1 MKLEKILNFG
11 YLFFLCL
18 LIFLLPLA
26 FLPFGSNEIALAKIY
41 LLFFLTFLSFLCFLG
56 KSFLK
61 KEIKIYRFFLD
72 FPVFF
77 FLFFIFLSALFSV
90 DKRISLFGF
99 YGKFYPSL
107 IGFFSLS
114 FFYFLLSQAKDK
126 ISFNKIFKILTFS
139 VLISVLIFYFSFFGL
154 WQKIENFLGGEGIPS
169 IMQKKGFNPSTETP
183 ETYFLFL
190 SLFLLI
196 FVLNTLRKRK
206 ISFFEIFSFFFILGA
221 IAIIDVKLF
230 WFFLGSFSFL
240 ILIFG
245 LPKKICYEKIN
256 LYFLPFLLLVVSFL
270 FFIFSP
276 FKKLPQTVNLPHK
289 ISFEIAM
296 NSLKERPI
304 LGSGVGTFFYDFS
317 KERPKSFNQLSFWNY
332 RFPQASSFILEIIS
346 TLGILG
352 VFSYILL
359 IVYFFRKKT
368 SLRKEIE
375 ETGKKVKRTKK
386 LKVINLSPKPF
397 LEEEEEESKSL
408 AGLSKGD
415 KFLLS
420 FSFLSIIFSHFVWL
434 QDFILGFLFY
444 FILGVKNLFERP
456 LRVKKISLKEPEASF
471 VSNIT
476 FFLLILLFL
485 LSIFWGWKFYLGDK
499 KYASALKEKDV
510 SQKISLL
517 ESAIKLNPLPTQY
530 YISLANAHLERAKKE
545 IKKFPQTNRAV
556 LTESAK
562 KSVDYAKKATEIS
575 PHNIYAWET
584 RGLVYREFQNVAKGA
599 EEWTES
605 AFKKCIQ
612 LEGTNPVFHLE
623 LGKIYLSQNKFK
635 EAEKEFKKA
644 LSLKKDFIEA
654 EIQLALLKEKQGKRN
669 EAIESLKKL
678 LQKNPSHL
686 EILFELGRLYY
697 NQGDCKSAVPYL
709 ERAKLLFPDFSN
721 ARYVLGLCYEKQG
734 KFKKALKEFEKIS
747 QLNPHNQEVKQKIKK
762 LKDLIK

>member
-1 MKLEKILNFG
+1 MKLERILNFG

-18 LIFLLPLA
+18 LIFLLPLV
-26 FLPFGSNEIALAKIY
+26 FLPFTSNEISLAKIY
-41 LLFFLTFLSFLCFLG
+41 LLFFLSFLSFLCFLG
-56 KSFLK
+56 RGILR
-61 KEIKIYRFFLD
+61 KEIKIYQFSLD
-72 FPVFF
+72 FPVIF

-90 DKRISLFGF
+90 DKRISLLGF

-126 ISFNKIFKILTFS
+126 ISFDKVFKILNFS

-154 WQKIENFLGGEGIPS
+154 WQKIESFLGGEGIPS
-169 IMQKKGFNPSTETP
+169 IMQKKGFNPSAETP
-183 ETYFLFL
+183 EAYFLFL

-196 FVLNTLRKRK
+196 FVLNALRKKK
-206 ISFFEIFSFFFILGA
+206 ISFFEIFSFFFVLSA
-221 IAIIDVKLF
+221 IAIINVKIF
-230 WFFLGSFSFL
+230 WLFLGSFSFL

-245 LPKKICYEKIN
+245 LSQKICYEKIN
-256 LYFLPFLLLVVSFL
+256 LYFLPFLLFLVSF
-270 FFIFSP
+270 FFLIFSP
-276 FKKLPQTVNLPHK
+276 SKKLPQTVNLPYK
-289 ISFEIAM
+289 ISFEIVT

-317 KERPKSFNQLSFWNY
+317 KERPKSFNQLTFWNY
-332 RFPQASSFILEIIS
+332 RFPQASSFILEIVS

-352 VFSYILL
+352 FFSYILL
-359 IVYFFRKKT
+359 IGYF
-368 SLRKEIE
+368 
-375 ETGKKVKRTKK
+375 
-386 LKVINLSPKPF
+386 LKND
-397 LEEEEEESKSL
+397 
-408 AGLSKGD
+408 LSKED

-420 FSFLSIIFSHFVWL
+420 FSFLSVVFSHFLWL

-444 FILGVKNLFERP
+444 FILGAKNLFEKP
-456 LRVKKISLKEPEASF
+456 LKVKKISLKEAEINF

-476 FFLLILLFL
+476 LFLLLILFFL
-485 LSIFWGWKFYLGDK
+485 SLFWGWKFYLADK
-499 KYASALKEKDV
+499 KYARALKEKDL

-517 ESAIKLNPLPTQY
+517 ESAIKLNSLPPQY

-545 IKKFPQTNRAV
+545 IEKFPQMNRII

-575 PHNIYAWET
+575 PYNIYAWEI
-584 RGLVYREFQNVAKGA
+584 RALVYREFQNIAQGA
-599 EEWTES
+599 EKWAES

-612 LEGTNPVFHLE
+612 LEGTNPFFHLE

-644 LSLKKDFIEA
+644 LSLKEDFIEA
-654 EIQLALLKEKQGKRN
+654 EIQLALLKEKQGKKK

-697 NQGDCKSAVPYL
+697 NQGDCKSAIPYL
-709 ERAKLLFPDFSN
+709 EKAKLLFPDFSN
-721 ARYVLGLCYEKQG
+721 ARYILGLCYEKQG
-734 KFKKALKEFEKIS
+734 KFEKALKEYEKIS
-747 QLNPHNQEVKQKIKK
+747 QLNPHNQEIKQKIKK

>member
-1 MKLEKILNFG
+1 M
-11 YLFFLCL
+11 
-18 LIFLLPLA
+18 
-26 FLPFGSNEIALAKIY
+26 
-41 LLFFLTFLSFLCFLG
+41 CFLG
-56 KSFLK
+56 RGILR
-61 KEIKIYRFFLD
+61 KEIKIYQFSLD
-72 FPVFF
+72 FPVIF

-90 DKRISLFGF
+90 DKRISLLGF

-107 IGFFSLS
+107 IAFFSLS
-114 FFYFLLSQAKDK
+114 FFYFLLSQAKEK
-126 ISFNKIFKILTFS
+126 ISFNKIFRILTFS

-154 WQKIENFLGGEGIPS
+154 WQKIENSFGGKGIPS

-183 ETYFLFL
+183 EAYFLFL

-196 FVLNTLRKRK
+196 FVLNALRKKK
-206 ISFFEIFSFFFILGA
+206 ISFFEIFSFFFVLGA
-221 IAIIDVKLF
+221 IAIIDIKVF
-230 WFFLGSFSFL
+230 WLFLGSFSFL

-245 LPKKICYEKIN
+245 LSKKICYEKIN
-256 LYFLPFLLLVVSFL
+256 LYFLPFLLFLVSF
-270 FFIFSP
+270 FFLIFSP
-276 FKKLPQTVNLPHK
+276 FKELPQTINLPHK

-317 KERPKSFNQLSFWNY
+317 KERPKSFNQLPFWNY

-359 IVYFFRKKT
+359 MVYFLKSNF
-368 SLRKEIE
+368 SKEN
-375 ETGKKVKRTKK
+375 KF
-386 LKVINLSPKPF
+386 F
-397 LEEEEEESKSL
+397 LV
-408 AGLSKGD
+408 
-415 KFLLS
+415 
-420 FSFLSIIFSHFVWL
+420 FSFLSIVFSHFIWL

-444 FILGVKNLFERP
+444 FILGLKNLFERP
-456 LRVKKISLKEPEASF
+456 LKVKKISLKEPEANF

-476 FFLLILLFL
+476 FFLLTMVFL
-485 LSIFWGWKFYLGDK
+485 LCLFWGWKFYLGDK
-499 KYASALKEKDV
+499 KYTFALKEKDL
-510 SQKISLL
+510 SQKISFL
-517 ESAIKLNPLPTQY
+517 ESATKLNPLPTQY
-530 YISLANAHLERAKKE
+530 YISLANAHLERTKKE
-545 IKKFPQTNRAV
+545 IEKFPQMNQVV
-556 LTESAK
+556 LTENAK

-584 RGLVYREFQNVAKGA
+584 RASVYQNLQNIAQGA
-599 EEWTES
+599 EEWAES
-605 AFKKCIQ
+605 AFKKCIR

-654 EIQLALLKEKQGKRN
+654 EIQLALLKEKQGKKK
-669 EAIESLKKL
+669 EATESLKKL

-697 NQGDCKSAVPYL
+697 NQGDCDSAIPYL
-709 ERAKLLFPDFSN
+709 EKAKLLFPDFSN
-721 ARYVLGLCYEKQG
+721 ARYILGLCYEKQG
-734 KFKKALKEFEKIS
+734 KLKKALKEFEKIS
-747 QLNPHNQEVKQKIKK
+747 QLNPHNQEIKQKIKK